1 MKVIRDNELL
11 KKLMKNIEAKKIFQN
26 DLSKFI
32 EILYF
37 EKDELIYSQGDEL
50 KGIYVLASGEIK
62 VYFSLKNGKENILR
76 KLRAPRIF
84 GELEFMVNELAAS
97 SVQALKDSYCLY
109 FPNSTCKDILLNDIF
124 FLRKISYNLS
134 EAIYKSNSKS
144 SINQG
149 VSPRNRVIAYIFINE
164 EDNKFFCNMKEMS
177 EYTGISERHLF
188 RIMNEMVQKNYI
200 IKEKNQ
206 YSIINREKMKDVIED
221 FYFED

>member
-1 MKVIRDNELL
+1 MKVVKDNELL
-11 KKLMKNIEAKKIFQN
+11 KKLMKHIEAKKIFQN
-26 DLSKFI
+26 DLSRFI
-32 EILYF
+32 EVLYF

-50 KGIYVLASGEIK
+50 RGIYVLAYGEIK

-164 EDNKFFCNMKEMS
+164 KDNKFFCNMKEMS

-206 YSIINREKMKDVIED
+206 YSIINRDKMREVIED

>member
-1 MKVIRDNELL
+1 MKVVKDNELL
-11 KKLMKNIEAKKIFQN
+11 KKLMKHIEAKKIFQN
-26 DLSKFI
+26 DLSRFI
-32 EILYF
+32 EVLYF
-37 EKDELIYSQGDEL
+37 EKDELIYSQGDKL
-50 KGIYVLASGEIK
+50 RGIYVLAYGEIK

-76 KLRAPRIF
+76 KLKAPRIF

-164 EDNKFFCNMKEMS
+164 KDNKFFCNMKEMS

-206 YSIINREKMKDVIED
+206 YSIINRDKMREVIED